1 MQEQTTGIVLRALK
15 YGETKLIVDFLTER
29 YGRMAAAV
37 KIGSGVRGR
46 SRRMLFQPLTV
57 LSLDVDYRPGRDV
70 QTLGEVSLAMTWRT
84 LGMDPVKM
92 TVGMFLS
99 EVLYHATRHA
109 ESDSSLYG
117 FIIGSMRWLDESD
130 TGTANFHIAFLLHL
144 THQLGYL
151 PSPHDYV
158 PGAVFD
164 LRSGEFMPESP
175 MHPDFLSA
183 SDSHVMHSML
193 RMTYAKMH
201 LFSMS
206 GAERRRVIDIMI
218 KYYRLHLPSFPEL
231 KSLAVLHQ
239 IFD

>member
-144 THQLGYL
+144 T
-151 PSPHDYV
+151 
-158 PGAVFD
+158 
-164 LRSGEFMPESP
+164 R
-175 MHPDFLSA
+175 
-183 SDSHVMHSML
+183 
-193 RMTYAKMH
+193 
-201 LFSMS
+201 
-206 GAERRRVIDIMI
+206 
-218 KYYRLHLPSFPEL
+218 
-231 KSLAVLHQ
+231 
-239 IFD
+239 

>member
-109 ESDSSLYG
+109 ESD
-117 FIIGSMRWLDESD
+117 

-144 THQLGYL
+144 TRQLGFL

-164 LRSGEFMPESP
+164 LRSGEFMPDSP

-193 RMTYAKMH
+193 RMTYANMH

-206 GAERRRVIDIMI
+206 RAERRRVIDIMI